1 MKRLIREPLVHFI
14 LIATAIFIAYGV
26 ISDRRVSDAQT
37 IVVTASDI
45 DRMAALF
52 TSEAGALPSEQDMRA
67 MISDHI
73 EQQALAREARR
84 LGLAEGDTVVERRL
98 AQKMMFMVTDM
109 EAVTSPQ
116 PGELED
122 WFSQNEALFVEPDR
136 VSFQHVFFANANDPR
151 LDVTRQALAADP
163 ESWRSRGDPFML
175 QRAYSELPEREIAR
189 LFGVSFAEQISR
201 LPADSES
208 WSEAL
213 DSALGI
219 HLVRVIARRDGGL
232 PDLERIRERVQ
243 TRWQEDQSRAQ
254 ARAAIRTIV
263 DRYSVEIEG
272 VSEP

>member
-14 LIATAIFIAYGV
+14 LIAIAIFIAYGV
-26 ISDRRVSDAQT
+26 VADRRENDAQT

-151 LDVTRQALAADP
+151 LDLTRQALAEDP

-189 LFGVSFAEQISR
+189 LFGVSFAEQILR
-201 LPADSES
+201 LPAGSES